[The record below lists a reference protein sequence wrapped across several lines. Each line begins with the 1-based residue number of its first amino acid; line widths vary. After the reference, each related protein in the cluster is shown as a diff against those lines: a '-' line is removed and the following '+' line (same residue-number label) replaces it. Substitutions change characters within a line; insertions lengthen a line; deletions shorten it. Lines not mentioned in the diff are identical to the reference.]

1 MASKEHVA
9 HWLSEIRS
17 AVVVTIVG
25 LLLTLIFFLWVQDY
39 HARESQKTFDDEAL
53 HLTNE
58 VIDRFRHIEQEL
70 YALGAMAATTGTLT
84 HAQFKGFLEGMESV
98 ALRKSVRG
106 YGYLQ
111 QVARADILTFVA
123 AQQAHYPDYQFHQ
136 FNAHNNP
143 YYYPVQFIEP
153 LGNNRAALG
162 LDIGSEAIR
171 LQALQH
177 AIDVGRP
184 ILTPVITLAQ
194 GHQNAQ
200 GFLMFLPVYKHDVRK
215 ASAKQRQDALLAIVD
230 AAIIADELM
239 QGVTHVTNELLDF
252 ELYSQSSEKTPT
264 LHLVFDADKHLLFNP
279 SPSAGPVNDLSDR
292 KHVKTITFTTAGQTF
307 ALTTSSTPAFE
318 SRHNS
323 LTGVLVVITGC
334 LLTFLLANMLTTN
347 ARARMRA
354 EALAS
359 SMTADLKRLA
369 IMAERTTNSV
379 FFTSPELHIT
389 WVNQGFETVTGY
401 SRQEAHGR
409 TPRELLLC
417 DQTDPEEIKRL
428 EAAVLEGKTYRG
440 EIISKRRTGENYWG
454 LLQFQPIFDNAGTL
468 TGYMGFE
475 TDINELKLAEDNLR
489 KSRDQFRSLVDNI
502 PGATYRCMLD
512 KYWTMIYL
520 SDQIEP
526 LCGYPSSDFLL
537 NAKRSYASI
546 ILPDDSS
553 WVEREIFAAIDRND
567 TWDIEY
573 RILRADGE
581 IRWVRE
587 RGTLSDDTPGAV
599 KFLDGFILDITYQK
613 QAFVQVARQQQ
624 MLEGMSKLGRIG
636 AWEYDVTKQRMHWS
650 AMTKTIHD
658 VATDFEPTLSAF
670 ISFFKPGNDQRALSQ
685 AIESALKQ
693 GTPWYLELMLVTRKG
708 RERWVAVTGQAHQ
721 KDGECVR
728 LFGSFQDIDQRKRD
742 ELMHETT
749 AALNQTV
756 AALHVHPAVQ
766 AGEFMPAMH
775 MFCESTCSALS
786 IRRASV
792 WLFTEDR
799 TAIECV
805 ASFDSVSLVCS
816 WGEALR
822 CSDYPEYFELMA
834 KHAQLAV
841 KDTNAHPATHRMQ
854 RNYLQLFDIQAM
866 LDVAITSGDGLVGI
880 VCAENTGST
889 RHWSHAEIAFLMSLA
904 TLAGNVYATEQ
915 KRRAQAALA
924 LSEERL
930 RGLFD
935 LSPIGI
941 ALNDY
946 DTGKFIDANK
956 ALFLPSGYNKQEFM
970 ALSYWDLTPAQYKA
984 EEALQLQQL
993 ERVGKYGPYEKEYIR
1008 KDGSRYPVLLNG
1020 TLARDRKGQ
1029 RLIWSMVEDISERKA
1044 QDTTLKQLLTQL
1056 ENFFELSIN
1065 FMCIINTDWQFEKIN
1080 HAFERVL
1087 GFQEAEL
1094 LKQSLLAIIHPDDI
1108 ENTRNEL
1115 LNITQGRGAFTFQ
1128 NRARNKAGGY
1138 VRLQWYSAAD
1148 LESGKLYASAV
1159 DITAQQE
1166 TLQALINAKNA
1177 AEAADRMKSEF
1188 LATMSHE
1195 IRTPMNGVLGML
1207 GLLLRTPLNDEQKH
1221 RMEIAQSSARSLLAI
1236 INDILDFSKVEAGKL
1251 DIEQVDFDLQALLQE
1266 ITDTFRFKAVEKGLN
1281 LHFVNEPLNPNIVK
1295 GDPGRL
1301 RQVLTNLL
1309 SNALKFTDKG
1319 NITLRCTL
1327 IPSGHHLQLKA
1338 SISDTGIGIVPE
1350 KIPAL
1355 FSAFSQADAST
1366 TRKYGGTGLGLAICK
1381 KLCQLMGGD
1390 ISASS
1395 LSGQGSC
1402 FDFSIQLT
1410 TSHSPG
1416 NEIATPIISGE
1427 ATFSPSWPTHTRL
1440 LVVED
1445 NPVNQEV
1452 ALALLKDLGL
1462 TADLANNGFEAIST
1476 LRNASDTQAYS
1487 LILMDCQMPNMDGFE
1502 ATRHIR
1508 SGRGG
1513 KLYQSIPIIALTASA
1528 MRSDQIR
1535 CQDAGMN
1542 DYLSKPI
1549 EAAQLETLLR
1559 KWLVGSG
1566 EPLKAPPG
1574 QPLQEP
1580 EAIPTPTT
1588 PTHSAPTQTTTDTN
1602 PVWDSEALLQSI
1614 GGRKEL
1620 AIVLLKMFIERSPQ
1634 QLETLRNAI
1643 AEKDAAN
1650 AELLTHSIKGSA
1662 LQLRAT
1668 RLAHLAAE
1676 IETAAKGNDWSR
1688 INANLSGFEAA
1699 RMQLCAE
1706 FSSYLQVAA
1715 NP

>member
-9 HWLSEIRS
+9 HWFSEIRS
-17 AVVVTIVG
+17 AVIVTIVG
-25 LLLTLIFFLWVQDY
+25 LMLTLVFFLWVHDY
-39 HARESQKTFDDEAL
+39 HERESQKSFDDEAI

-58 VIDRFRHIEQEL
+58 VIDRFHHIEQEL
-70 YALGAMAATTGTLT
+70 YALGAMVASNGKLT
-84 HAQFKGFLEGMESV
+84 HLQFKAFLESMESV

-106 YGYLQ
+106 YGMLQ
-111 QVARADILTFVA
+111 RVARADILTFVA
-123 AQQAHYPDYQFHQ
+123 AQQAHYPEYHFHQ
-136 FNAHNNP
+136 FSPHNNP

-162 LDIGSEAIR
+162 LDIGSEPNR
-171 LQALQH
+171 LQALQN
-177 AIDVGRP
+177 AIDIGRP
-184 ILTPVITLAQ
+184 VLTPLITLAQ

-200 GFLMFLPVYKHDVRK
+200 GFLMFLPVYRHDVRK
-215 ASAKQRQDALLAIVD
+215 ASTEQRRAALLAVVD
-230 AAIIADELM
+230 AAIIANELM
-239 QGVTHVTNELLDF
+239 QDVTHVTNEWLDF
-252 ELYSQSSEKTPT
+252 ELYSQSNDQTPT
-264 LHLVFDADKHLLFNP
+264 LRQVFDADKHLLLKP
-279 SPSAGPVNDLSDR
+279 SQTGAAAKDLSDR
-292 KHVKTITFTTAGQTF
+292 KHVKTVNFTTAGQTF
-307 ALTTSSTPAFE
+307 TLTISSTPAFE
-318 SRHNS
+318 SRHKS
-323 LTGVLVVITGC
+323 LTGVLVIITGL
-334 LLTFLLANMLTTN
+334 LLTFLLANMLTAN
-347 ARARMRA
+347 ARARTRA
-354 EALAS
+354 ETLAN
-359 SMTADLKRLA
+359 SMTTELKRLA
-369 IMAERTTNSV
+369 IVAERTTNSV
-379 FFTSPELHIT
+379 FFTTPEFHIT
-389 WVNQGFETVTGY
+389 WVNQGFEAVTGY
-401 SRQEAHGR
+401 SRQEAQGR
-409 TPRELLLC
+409 TPCELLLC
-417 DQTDPEEIKRL
+417 DQTDPDEITRL
-428 EAAVLEGKTYRG
+428 ERAVLEGKAYRG
-440 EIISKRRTGENYWG
+440 EIISKRRTGERYWG
-454 LLQFQPIFDNAGTL
+454 LLQFQPIFDATGML

-502 PGATYRCMLD
+502 PGATYRCMHD

-546 ILPDDSS
+546 VLPEDRG
-553 WVEREIFAAIDRND
+553 WVEREIFAAIDRNEA
-567 TWDIEY
+567 WDIEY

-581 IRWVRE
+581 TRWVRE
-587 RGTLSDDTPGAV
+587 RGTLSGDSAGVV
-599 KFLDGFILDITYQK
+599 KFMDGFILDITYQK

-636 AWEYDVTKQRMHWS
+636 AWEYDVAKQRMHWS

-658 VATDFEPTLSAF
+658 VTSDFEPTLSAF
-670 ISFFKPGNDQRALSQ
+670 ISFFKSGDDQLALSQ
-685 AIESALKQ
+685 AIDCALKQ
-693 GTPWYLELMLVTRKG
+693 GTPWYLELMLLTRKG
-708 RERWVAVTGQAHQ
+708 HETWVAVTGQAHQ
-721 KDGECVR
+721 RDGECVR

-742 ELMHETT
+742 ELMHEKT
-749 AALNQTV
+749 ATLNQAV

-766 AGEFMPAMH
+766 AGEFVPAMQV
-775 MFCESTCSALS
+775 FCESTCMALAT
-786 IRRASV
+786 RRASV

-805 ASFDSVSLVCS
+805 ALFDSVSLVCT
-816 WGEALR
+816 WGEKLC
-822 CSDYPEYFELMA
+822 CSDYPEYFELIA

-854 RNYLQLFDIQAM
+854 RDYLQLFDIQAT
-866 LDVAITSGDGLVGI
+866 LDVAITSGEGIVGV

-889 RHWSHAEIAFLMSLA
+889 RHWTNAEIAFLMSLA

-915 KRRAQAALA
+915 KRHAQAALG

-941 ALNDY
+941 ALNDFE
-946 DTGKFIDANK
+946 TGKFIDVNN
-956 ALFLPSGYNKQEFM
+956 ALYTPTGYSKQEFM
-970 ALSYWDLTPAQYKA
+970 ALSYWELTPSQYEA
-984 EEALQLQQL
+984 EEALQLQRLQST
-993 ERVGKYGPYEKEYIR
+993 GKYGPYEKEYIR
-1008 KDGSRYPVLLNG
+1008 KDGSRYPVRLNG
-1020 TLARDRKGQ
+1020 TLVHDRKGQ
-1029 RLIWSMVEDISERKA
+1029 RFIWSMVEDISERKA
-1044 QDTTLKQLLTQL
+1044 QDTILKQLLTQL

-1087 GFQEAEL
+1087 GYQEPDL
-1094 LKQSLLAIIHPDDI
+1094 LKHSLLTIVHPDDI

-1128 NRARNKAGGY
+1128 NRVRNKAGGY
-1138 VRLQWYSAAD
+1138 ISLQWYSAAD

-1159 DITAQQE
+1159 DITAQQD

-1177 AEAADRMKSEF
+1177 AESADRMKSEF

-1251 DIEQVDFDLQALLQE
+1251 DIEQVDFDLQALLVE
-1266 ITDTFRFKAVEKGLN
+1266 ITDAFRYKAVEKGLD
-1281 LHFVNEPLNPNIVK
+1281 LHFSGEALQPNRVK

-1301 RQVLTNLL
+1301 RQVLNNLL

-1319 NITLRCTL
+1319 AITLRCTL
-1327 IPSGHHLQLKA
+1327 IPTGHHLQLKA
-1338 SISDTGIGIVPE
+1338 SVTDTGIGINPE
-1350 KIPAL
+1350 KIPEL
-1355 FSAFSQADAST
+1355 FSAFTQADAST

-1395 LSGQGSC
+1395 TQDQGSC
-1402 FDFSIQLT
+1402 FEFTIQLAA
-1410 TSHSPG
+1410 SHS
-1416 NEIATPIISGE
+1416 NETEAKTPPISGE
-1427 ATFSPSWPTHTRL
+1427 APSTSSPPWPNNTRI

-1452 ALALLKDLGL
+1452 TLALLKDLGL
-1462 TADLANNGFEAIST
+1462 SADLAHNGLEAISI
-1476 LRNASDTQAYS
+1476 LRGDTNTQAYA

-1508 SGRGG
+1508 AGRGS
-1513 KLYQSIPIIALTASA
+1513 KRYQQIPVIALTANA
-1528 MRSDQIR
+1528 MRSDQMR

-1559 KWLVGSG
+1559 KWLGG
-1566 EPLKAPPG
+1566 PGMQFTAPTMPHIETTTPMPPAPP
-1574 QPLQEP
+1574 
-1580 EAIPTPTT
+1580 TR
-1588 PTHSAPTQTTTDTN
+1588 
-1602 PVWDSEALLQSI
+1602 PVWDCEALLQSI

-1620 AIVLLKMFIERSPQ
+1620 AITLLNLFIERSPQ

-1643 AEKDAAN
+1643 AEKDAATV
-1650 AELLTHSIKGSA
+1650 ELLAHTIKGSA
-1662 LQLRAT
+1662 SQLRASQLSGFAADIE
-1668 RLAHLAAE
+1668 LATKE
-1676 IETAAKGNDWSR
+1676 NNWIR
-1688 INANLSGFEAA
+1688 INACMPAFEAA
-1699 RMQLCAE
+1699 RKQLSSE
-1706 FSSYLQVAA
+1706 FSAYL
-1715 NP
+1715 NNEENG

>member
-9 HWLSEIRS
+9 HWFLEIRS

-25 LLLTLIFFLWVQDY
+25 LLLTLIFFLWVRDY
-39 HARESQKTFDDEAL
+39 HERESQKAFDDEAL

-58 VIDRFRHIEQEL
+58 VIDRFHNIEQEL
-70 YALGAMAATTGTLT
+70 YALGAMTAATRNLT
-84 HAQFKGFLEGMESV
+84 HSQFKGFLEGMESV

-106 YGYLQ
+106 YGLLQ
-111 QVARADILTFVA
+111 RVARADILTFVA
-123 AQQAHYPDYQFHQ
+123 EQQAHYPEYHFHQ
-136 FNAHNNP
+136 FSAHNNP

-162 LDIGSEAIR
+162 LDIGSEPTR
-171 LQALQH
+171 MQALQQ
-177 AIDVGRP
+177 AIDIGRP
-184 ILTPVITLAQ
+184 VLTQLITLAQ
-194 GHQNAQ
+194 GHQDAQ
-200 GFLMFLPVYKHDVRK
+200 GFLLFLPVYHHDVRK
-215 ASAKQRQDALLAIVD
+215 ASVEQRRDALLAVVD
-230 AAIIADELM
+230 AAIIAEELM
-239 QGVTHVTNELLDF
+239 QDVTHVTKELLDF
-252 ELYSQSSEKTPT
+252 ELYSQSNDQPPS
-264 LHLVFDADKHLLFNP
+264 LRLVFDADKHLLVNP
-279 SPSAGPVNDLSDR
+279 SPTAGPVNDLSDR
-292 KHVKTITFTTAGQTF
+292 KHVKTGTFMIAGQTF
-307 ALTTSSTPAFE
+307 VLTISSTAAFE
-318 SRHNS
+318 TRHKS
-323 LTGVLVVITGC
+323 LTGVLVVITGI
-334 LLTFLLANMLTTN
+334 LLTLLLTNLVTAN
-347 ARARMRA
+347 ARARARA
-354 EALAS
+354 EALATR
-359 SMTADLKRLA
+359 MTTELKRLA
-369 IMAERTTNSV
+369 IVAERTANSV
-379 FFTSPELHIT
+379 FFTSPEFHIT

-401 SRQEAHGR
+401 SRQEAQGR
-409 TPRELLLC
+409 TLRELLLC
-417 DQTDPEEIKRL
+417 EQTAPEEIERL
-428 EAAVLEGKTYRG
+428 EKAMHESKPYRG
-440 EIISKRRTGENYWG
+440 EIISKRRTGERYWG
-454 LLQFQPIFDNAGTL
+454 LLQFQPIFDDAGTM

-526 LCGYPSSDFLL
+526 LCGYPSKDFLL

-546 ILPDDSS
+546 VLSEDRG
-553 WVEREIFAAIDRND
+553 WVEREIFAAIDRNEA
-567 TWDIEY
+567 WDIEY
-573 RILRADGE
+573 RIVRADGE

-587 RGTLSDDTPGAV
+587 RGSLSGENPGVV
-599 KFLDGFILDITYQK
+599 KFMDGFILDITYQK

-670 ISFFKPGNDQRALSQ
+670 IHFFKAGDDQRAISQ
-685 AIESALKQ
+685 AIDSALKQ

-708 RERWVAVTGQAHQ
+708 HETWVAVTGQAHQ
-721 KDGECVR
+721 RDGECVR

-742 ELMHETT
+742 ELTHEKT
-749 AALNQTV
+749 AALNQAV
-756 AALHVHPAVQ
+756 AAMHVHPAVQ
-766 AGEFMPAMH
+766 AGEFMPAMQV
-775 MFCESTCSALS
+775 FCESACAALS
-786 IRRASV
+786 TRRASV

-799 TAIECV
+799 TAIECI
-805 ASFDSVSLVCS
+805 ALFDSVSLVCT
-816 WGEALR
+816 WGETLL
-822 CSDYPEYFELMA
+822 CSDYPEYFDLIA

-841 KDTNAHPATHRMQ
+841 KDTQAHPATLRMQ
-854 RNYLQLFDIQAM
+854 RNYLQLYDIQAM
-866 LDVAITSGDGLVGI
+866 LDVAITSGDGIVGI

-889 RHWSHAEIAFLMSLA
+889 RQWSNAEIAFLMSLA

-941 ALNDY
+941 ALNDFE
-946 DTGKFIDANK
+946 TGKFIDVNK
-956 ALFLPSGYNKQEFM
+956 ALYAPTGYSKQEFM
-970 ALSYWDLTPAQYKA
+970 ALSYWDLTPLQY
-984 EEALQLQQL
+984 EADEAVQLQRL
-993 ERVGKYGPYEKEYIR
+993 KDTGKYGPYEKEYIR
-1008 KDGSRYPVLLNG
+1008 KDGSSYPVRLNG
-1020 TLARDRKGQ
+1020 TLVHDRAGQ

-1065 FMCIINTDWQFEKIN
+1065 FMSIINTEWKFEKIN

-1087 GFQEAEL
+1087 GYQESDL
-1094 LKQSLLAIIHPDDI
+1094 LKHSLLNIVHPDDI

-1128 NRARNKAGGY
+1128 NRVRNKAGGY
-1138 VRLQWYSAAD
+1138 INLQWYSAAD

-1159 DITAQQE
+1159 DVTAQQD

-1177 AEAADRMKSEF
+1177 AESADRMKSEF

-1251 DIEQVDFDLQALLQE
+1251 DIEQVDFDLQALLE
-1266 ITDTFRFKAVEKGLN
+1266 DITDAFRYKAVEKGLD
-1281 LHFVNEPLNPNIVK
+1281 LRFVGDALNPKLVK

-1301 RQVLTNLL
+1301 RQVLTNLF
-1309 SNALKFTDKG
+1309 SNALKFTDQG
-1319 NITLRCTL
+1319 AITLHCTL
-1327 IPSGHHLQLKA
+1327 IPSGNHLQLKA
-1338 SISDTGIGIVPE
+1338 SVEDTGIGIDPE
-1350 KIPAL
+1350 KIPEL
-1355 FSAFSQADAST
+1355 FSAFTQADAST

-1395 LSGQGSC
+1395 KKGQGSC
-1402 FDFSIQLT
+1402 FEFSVQLAV
-1410 TSHSPG
+1410 SHPV
-1416 NEIATPIISGE
+1416 ETDVKTPNLSGE
-1427 ATFSPSWPTHTRL
+1427 NSTVSPPPWSSNTRV

-1452 ALALLKDLGL
+1452 TLALLKDLGL
-1462 TADLANNGFEAIST
+1462 MADLAHNGLEAIGT
-1476 LRNASDTQAYS
+1476 LRSTTDANAYA

-1513 KLYQSIPIIALTASA
+1513 KRYQHIPVIALTANA
-1528 MRSDQIR
+1528 MPSDQIR
-1535 CQDAGMN
+1535 CQEAGMN

-1559 KWLVGSG
+1559 KWLGGPVTQ
-1566 EPLKAPPG
+1566 LTAPTIAQRLARP
-1574 QPLQEP
+1574 PM
-1580 EAIPTPTT
+1580 EAFDTPAST
-1588 PTHSAPTQTTTDTN
+1588 THS
-1602 PVWDSEALLQSI
+1602 VWDSEALLQSI

-1620 AIVLLKMFIERSPQ
+1620 AVTLLNLFIERSPQ
-1634 QLETLRNAI
+1634 QLEILRHAV
-1643 AEKDAAN
+1643 AEKDTATI
-1650 AELLTHSIKGSA
+1650 ELLAHTIKGSA
-1662 LQLRAT
+1662 AQLRASQ
-1668 RLAHLAAE
+1668 LSGFAAE
-1676 IETAAKGNDWSR
+1676 IELATKENDWIR
-1688 INANLSGFEAA
+1688 INACMPAFEAA
-1699 RMQLCAE
+1699 RKQLSTE
-1706 FSSYLQVAA
+1706 FSAYL
-1715 NP
+1715 NNESNG